1 MRAQA
6 TRIWRRIIWRL
17 NLGILRSSS
26 GMLNRGCR
34 LMNLVV
40 RGREAFFSASGKG
53 LMPTTTEMNG
63 RGESNA
69 EDEALA
75 QVADQYVA
83 SEALGRRGETRGN
96 PFLLITPSCLSE
108 A

>member
-26 GMLNRGCR
+26 GLLNRGCR
-34 LMNLVV
+34 LINLVV

-69 EDEALA
+69 EDEAL
-75 QVADQYVA
+75 
-83 SEALGRRGETRGN
+83 GRRGEMRGN
-96 PFLLITPSCLSE
+96 RLFTHNAELP
-108 A
+108 